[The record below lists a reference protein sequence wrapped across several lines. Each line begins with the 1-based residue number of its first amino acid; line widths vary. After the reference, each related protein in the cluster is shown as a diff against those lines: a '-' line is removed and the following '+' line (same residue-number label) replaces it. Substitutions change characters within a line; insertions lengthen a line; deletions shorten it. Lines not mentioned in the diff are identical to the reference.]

1 MYLHTIGLFSDR
13 NLHKRNVLFS
23 THINSFQFVATGI
36 TYGFS
41 LSPPLELSY
50 KLSDFD
56 ASMFPHA
63 MVLTFDTPPIPP

>member
-1 MYLHTIGLFSDR
+1 MDKDL
-13 NLHKRNVLFS
+13 KRKKETMELLEIIRFNYDGIQYFG
-23 THINSFQFVATGI
+23 TYTNSFQFVDTGI

-56 ASMFPHA
+56 ASMFP
-63 MVLTFDTPPIPP
+63 PISGWAG